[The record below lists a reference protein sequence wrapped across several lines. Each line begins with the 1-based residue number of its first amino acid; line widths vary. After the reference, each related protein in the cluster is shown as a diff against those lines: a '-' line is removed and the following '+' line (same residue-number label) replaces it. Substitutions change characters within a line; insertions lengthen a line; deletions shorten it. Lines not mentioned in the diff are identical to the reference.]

1 MNNLFASLKVSS
13 KLQICI
19 YIFFLAFV
27 FRIFIINIYHTDTIA
42 PDGTVYHEIAHNYS
56 EGLGYV
62 YEGESF
68 FFREPGYPIFLS
80 FSFDISKL
88 VGNKTE
94 QLLFDKKF
102 KILNKAPEILIA
114 KYLQAL
120 LDSLTCVLFFLLIS
134 NILNFKYASL
144 IAIAFCFYYPYAIHV
159 TNILRETL
167 QSFLSLAM
175 CYALLQYYIF
185 DKTKYL
191 ILTGVLWG
199 LLNLTFQ
206 VSLIF
211 AVSIPIFIL
220 FQKQNFVKAF
230 KSTTIIMLIMIITVL
245 PWLIRS
251 YNSYPDLRILE
262 SFGTSL
268 TPEYRNY
275 MGAVS
280 KATYYGLISKEQADS
295 LEVVNFGNL
304 SENKRFKVSLD
315 GTLTRKKDSIN
326 SLIREPFISIRKI
339 NLYSSYFYKSWFPTK
354 ILDIGTKEFLTKKPL
369 MATLLLS
376 PVYII
381 SLFAF
386 LGLIKFYSR
395 FFKINIVF
403 TTLMPLFFILATE
416 YRRMLPVLPFLFLFG
431 MMGIIYFYY
440 KYFKGYDNNLINELF
455 FLTGNP

>member
-1 MNNLFASLKVSS
+1 
-13 KLQICI
+13 
-19 YIFFLAFV
+19 
-27 FRIFIINIYHTDTIA
+27 
-42 PDGTVYHEIAHNYS
+42 
-56 EGLGYV
+56 
-62 YEGESF
+62 
-68 FFREPGYPIFLS
+68 
-80 FSFDISKL
+80 
-88 VGNKTE
+88 
-94 QLLFDKKF
+94 
-102 KILNKAPEILIA
+102 
-114 KYLQAL
+114 
-120 LDSLTCVLFFLLIS
+120 
-134 NILNFKYASL
+134 
-144 IAIAFCFYYPYAIHV
+144 
-159 TNILRETL
+159 
-167 QSFLSLAM
+167 
-175 CYALLQYYIF
+175 
-185 DKTKYL
+185 
-191 ILTGVLWG
+191 
-199 LLNLTFQ
+199 
-206 VSLIF
+206 
-211 AVSIPIFIL
+211 
-220 FQKQNFVKAF
+220 
-230 KSTTIIMLIMIITVL
+230 MLIMIITVL

-369 MATLLLS
+369 LATLLLS

-440 KYFKGYDNNLINELF
+440 KYFKGYDNNLINELL
-455 FLTGNP
+455 FLTRI

>member
-1 MNNLFASLKVSS
+1 MNNIFNTLKVSS
-13 KLQICI
+13 KFQYCI
-19 YIFFLAFV
+19 YIFLLAFA
-27 FRIFIINIYHTDTIA
+27 FRVFIINVYHTDTIA
-42 PDGTVYHEIAHNYS
+42 PDGTGYCEIAYNYS
-56 EGLGYV
+56 EGLGYSLR
-62 YEGESF
+62 EGEKY

-80 FSFDISKL
+80 LSFNISKL
-88 VGNKTE
+88 FGNKTE
-94 QLLFDKKF
+94 HLSIDKNF
-102 KILNKAPEILIA
+102 KILKNSPEILIA
-114 KYLQAL
+114 KYMQAL
-120 LDSLTCVLFFLLIS
+120 LDSLACVLFFLLIS
-134 NILNFKYASL
+134 NILNSKYAAL
-144 IAIAFCFYYPYAIHV
+144 IALAFCFYYPYAIHV

-167 QSFLSLAM
+167 QSFLTLSM
-175 CYALLQYYIF
+175 CYALLQYFIS
-185 DKTKYL
+185 DRMKYL
-191 ILTGVLWG
+191 LLTGVLWG

-220 FQKQNFVKAF
+220 FQKQNFVKAV
-230 KSTTIIMLIMIITVL
+230 KSSTIIMLIMIITVL

-251 YNSYPDLRILE
+251 YISYPDLRILE

-369 MATLLLS
+369 LATLLLS

-440 KYFKGYDNNLINELF
+440 KYFKGYDNNLINELL
-455 FLTGNP
+455 FLTRI